1 MEHGRDIIILL
12 IGLFI
17 GAPLGMVITCILA
30 MGKDAIEKPRRL
42 TLYDGT
48 DRA

>member
-12 IGLFI
+12 VGVFI

-30 MGKDAIEKPRRL
+30 MGKDASGEQNRVRWN
-42 TLYDGT
+42 
-48 DRA
+48 